1 MSTDQ
6 WAAMTEEQYCHEAL
20 AALRE
25 SYERAAKP
33 YIARLVAIECR
44 KTPQPI
50 FVTISHASQLGFMSR
65 AAPAGIEPTP

>member
-1 MSTDQ
+1 MGTAVS
-6 WAAMTEEQYCHEAL
+6 TEEQYCREAL

-33 YIARLVAIECR
+33 YIDALVAIECR
-44 KTPQPI
+44 RTPQPI
-50 FVTISHASQLGFMSR
+50 FLTISHASQFGLRSR